1 MPENFTPPPHGEPVP
16 APGPSDA
23 GAPVL
28 PDPPDDGITYVDPL
42 EA

>member
-1 MPENFTPPPHGEPVP
+1 MTEAFMAPPADEPVP

-23 GAPVL
+23 GAPTL